1 MTDMPCNDPI
11 TAAVCQQASDQ
22 APSIAEG
29 VLEGLAEIMGN
40 TAAWLITNL
49 WTVLEATTM
58 VDLTGDR
65 FTSVHSLVFGIAVF
79 LMLAFFLLQLITGML
94 RREPGALGRAVGG
107 LAKSVLG
114 SFVVVTLTGTLLE
127 ITDQVCLSLVAAAS
141 TTMEDL
147 GRDLAFVGTS
157 TVLATAIPGVGPLL
171 ALFLAGMAIAAAF
184 ILWLSLLVR
193 SALLLITI
201 ALAPLALAGSSW
213 DATRGWVSRWA
224 QFVVALIVS
233 KLVIVVVFLLATSLI
248 TTPIAGDLAV
258 WSEKLTAVVLLAVA
272 AFAPYL
278 TYKAIS
284 FMGFDMYHAM
294 SIEQETKA
302 ALNRPVPLAAGSAV
316 AGGFVGRNVPK
327 VLGPDGRSAGSAAR
341 SGSGATGA
349 SAGGAAGAGAA
360 GSAATVAAPVIL
372 GAQLVKAAA
381 TAGPK
386 AGAAVGGMVGQQA
399 GAAAQ
404 TAAPRA
410 GGAAPTHRAPSGP
423 PVRDVPTVFRDAG
436 ERS

>member
-1 MTDMPCNDPI
+1 MVCDDPI
-11 TAAVCQQASDQ
+11 TAAICQQASDR

-65 FTSVHSLVFGIAVF
+65 FTRVHSLVLGIAVF

-193 SALLLITI
+193 SALLLIAI

-213 DATRGWVSRWA
+213 DATRSWVARWA
-224 QFVVALIVS
+224 FVVALIVS

-278 TYKAIS
+278 TYKLVN

-302 ALNRPVPLAAGSAV
+302 ALNRPVPLTAGSAV

-327 VLGPDGRSAGSAAR
+327 VLGPDGRSAVAAAR

-349 SAGGAAGAGAA
+349 SAGGVAGAGAA

-386 AGAAVGGMVGQQA
+386 AGAAVGGMVWQQA

-423 PVRDVPTVFRDAG
+423 PVPDVPTVLRDPG